1 MTPTQRLAQ
10 ALYGSHGPDMVA
22 DAQAYAKRLAESGF
36 AIVPI
41 SINDEHAE
49 GIWRAAYD
57 EWAEFGSRNEDAGRA
72 ALAAAIQAY
81 QQEIET

>member
-36 AIVPI
+36 AIVPVEAD
-41 SINDEHAE
+41 NDHLEAMHNAMFSSAFTGHELPMLHA
-49 GIWRAAYD
+49 GY
-57 EWAEFGSRNEDAGRA
+57 
-72 ALAAAIQAY
+72 AAAIQAY